1 MQFQWLAFALVIVV
15 GAVVRFWGLGEAS
28 LWLDEAA
35 SVQFAGLPWS
45 TLWLTGYD
53 NAPPLYYSVLKVVLP
68 VSDSEFAVRLPS
80 VVFGVLT
87 IAVVY
92 WAGRLV
98 AGPWGALAAAL
109 VFALSAAQVEYSQEA
124 RAYSL
129 LVLALSLAVVGL
141 LLFLRQ
147 AVKHDDAMDS
157 GEARSR
163 QTAGLMLYALGILI
177 ALYTH
182 NIAVFF
188 VLVAQLVFVFHWMA
202 SAGKRV
208 RLMIAWLAANGV
220 VFLLWL
226 PWLYIILTELLG
238 NGSLAFL
245 PHLSLTRAFE
255 IWREV
260 QGFPFVWR
268 GQPWL
273 DVSLGVMCL
282 IGAYGLR
289 KQASALVILLCVA
302 VLGPLLIWLIGY
314 AHPIYMEKTIT
325 WGFIGTA
332 ILIGAGVSV
341 FKVRQGVFVTL
352 LLGLISARS
361 VTSFHA
367 LGFTQDEDWRSGFA
381 AWRQQV
387 IPGSEGEAALFC
399 SPSVAVGMLYYARQ
413 EAELPPLLAWGSTD
427 DGTGIALL
435 LDRPKLAFEV
445 SQPDWLA
452 EIPHDLFLWKRGK
465 VDEGRRLLPS
475 LPDAGHWREP
485 SWHRLAVV
493 FSHCP
498 EDSSEALRAAL
509 KGAGWNLRAYRNF
522 EGGLTARYTCERAG
536 CFLPSQGS
544 PLPQEF
550 TAPLLG
556 PARQ

>member
-1 MQFQWLAFALVIVV
+1 MKFQWLAFALVILA

-53 NAPPLYYSVLKVVLP
+53 NAPPLYYSVLKVVLS

-87 IAVVY
+87 ISVVY
-92 WAGRLV
+92 WAGLLV
-98 AGPWGALAAAL
+98 AGAWGALAAAL

-129 LVLALSLAVVGL
+129 LVLALALALVGL
-141 LLFLRQ
+141 LWFFRQ
-147 AVKHDDAMDS
+147 EMKRDGATDS
-157 GEARSR
+157 GVARSQ
-163 QTAGLMLYALGILI
+163 QTAGLILYALGILI

-188 VLVAQLVFVFHWMA
+188 VLVAQLAFAFHWTLN
-202 SAGKRV
+202 AGDRV
-208 RLMIAWLAANGV
+208 RLAVAWLVANGV

-238 NGSLAFL
+238 NGSLAW
-245 PHLSLTRAFE
+245 LSQAGAEEALQT
-255 IWREV
+255 WRDV
-260 QGFPFVWR
+260 QGFAFVWR

-273 DVSLGVMCL
+273 DISLGVLCL
-282 IGAYGLR
+282 IGAYRLR
-289 KQASALVILLCVA
+289 RKPSVVVVLLLVS

-314 AHPIYMEKTIT
+314 VQPIYMEKSII
-325 WGFIGTA
+325 WSFLGTA

-341 FKVRQGVFVTL
+341 FKAPYGLLVML

-361 VTSFHA
+361 ATSFNA

-381 AWRQQV
+381 AWRQQI

-399 SPSVAVGMLYYARQ
+399 SPSVAVGMLYYARK
-413 EAELPPLLAWGSTD
+413 ERELPPLLAWGSTD
-427 DGTGIALL
+427 DGAGIALL
-435 LDRPKLAFEV
+435 LDRSGRSLAS
-445 SQPDWLA
+445 SQRGWLA
-452 EIPHDLFLWKRGK
+452 EIPHDLFLWKRGNI
-465 VDEGRRLLPS
+465 DEGRRLLPP
-475 LPDAGHWREP
+475 LPEQGRWREP
-485 SWHRLAVV
+485 VWRRLSVV

-498 EDSSEALRAAL
+498 EDSLGAL
-509 KGAGWNLRAYRNF
+509 
-522 EGGLTARYTCERAG
+522 
-536 CFLPSQGS
+536 
-544 PLPQEF
+544 
-550 TAPLLG
+550 
-556 PARQ
+556 